1 MRCRQCSPLP
11 EEVARAA
18 DLLGRRW
25 MLAILWAAAEE
36 GAVRWNEFKQALEGI
51 PPRTLAQ
58 RLAELEE
65 AGVLERRV
73 LADTRPPRVEYRLA
87 TAGRRL
93 GPPAAALR
101 AQARTACSPATR
113 GSRT

>member
-1 MRCRQCSPLP
+1 MRCRSCNPVP

-36 GAVRWNEFKQALEGI
+36 GAVRFNEFKQALEGI

-58 RLAELEE
+58 RLSELEE
-65 AGVLERRV
+65 AGVLERRGRSSR
-73 LADTRPPRVEYRLA
+73 RPARVVP
-87 TAGRRL
+87 AGA
-93 GPPAAALR
+93 GGGGCGGGGAPGG
-101 AQARTACSPATR
+101 CS
-113 GSRT
+113 

>member
-1 MRCRQCSPLP
+1 MRCRQCNPVP
-11 EEVARAA
+11 EEIARAA

-25 MLAILWAAAEE
+25 MLAIVWAAAEE

-58 RLAELEE
+58 RLAELEA

-73 LADTRPPRVEYRLA
+73 LPDSRPPRVEYRL
-87 TAGRRL
+87 TEAGRRL
-93 GPPAAALR
+93 GALVDAMRAYAAV
-101 AQARTACSPATR
+101 S
-113 GSRT
+113 